1 MPREGLARQLGDGIW
16 NWSENSTLEN
26 VGYSLGALG
35 ILSDLVEIYD
45 YFQAAKNGSS
55 GLSNQQ
61 LKVIHQKYSNTKL
74 NKKILYDEGN
84 YAGNSPPGINPE
96 EFLKAGIPLKGNDGI
111 GNIFGGFNHDLGY
124 YNAGTDGVRGVLF
137 NMTVKKADW
146 SLARGM
152 AKYIKQGGL
161 TRQQLSA
168 ARRIRDVFT
177 GVTIYKEVVINQYLL
192 NIIK

>member
-1 MPREGLARQLGDGIW
+1 MVWILNFNNKFTGSILLYASRFPRITNARERG
-16 NWSENSTLEN
+16 
-26 VGYSLGALG
+26 
-35 ILSDLVEIYD
+35 
-45 YFQAAKNGSS
+45 
-55 GLSNQQ
+55 
-61 LKVIHQKYSNTKL
+61 
-74 NKKILYDEGN
+74 
-84 YAGNSPPGINPE
+84 
-96 EFLKAGIPLKGNDGI
+96 
-111 GNIFGGFNHDLGY
+111 
-124 YNAGTDGVRGVLF
+124 GVLF

-177 GVTIYKEVVINQYLL
+177 GVTIYKEVIINQYLL